1 MGGIKGSRTRTEAH
15 LFGHCS
21 KLHERQAGAK
31 TVTEKP
37 WNHPCFPSDTGER
50 GGQWRPM
57 VTEQVMVT
65 ATPGTTDLP
74 EEASLRLF
82 LKSGSWKTE
91 TLPQGY
97 KYPVNSR
104 TRLEPAQGLPL
115 WRGCGDQLL
124 PWIVRCPW
132 GCLSLSLSLS
142 CSHRS
147 QTESGIYKRTEL
159 LAWQK
164 LWQRYSQLESI
175 NKYIRNFCLKT
186 HLHKED
192 WS

>member
-1 MGGIKGSRTRTEAH
+1 MLPQWHRRTGWAVEAH
-15 LFGHCS
+15 GNRAGNGNCYTRHYWPARKS
-21 KLHERQAGAK
+21 KPYIR
-31 TVTEKP
+31 
-37 WNHPCFPSDTGER
+37 F
-50 GGQWRPM
+50 
-57 VTEQVMVT
+57 
-65 ATPGTTDLP
+65 
-74 EEASLRLF
+74 F

-97 KYPVNSR
+97 KYPVNGR
-104 TRLEPAQGLPL
+104 TRFRTSPRPSSVRRPWRPATSLDCQVPLGLPF
-115 WRGCGDQLL
+115 
-124 PWIVRCPW
+124 
-132 GCLSLSLSLS
+132 SLSLS

-147 QTESGIYKRTEL
+147 QTESGIYKRTAL

-175 NKYIRNFCLKT
+175 NKYIRNFCLET

>member
-132 GCLSLSLSLS
+132 GCLSLSLSLAPTDLKLNQGFTKEPS
-142 CSHRS
+142 YWLDRS
-147 QTESGIYKRTEL
+147 YDRDIVSWSPLTNT
-159 LAWQK
+159 
-164 LWQRYSQLESI
+164 LETSV
-175 NKYIRNFCLKT
+175 
-186 HLHKED
+186 
-192 WS
+192 